1 MMVILVR
8 AGSSLWRSAQE
19 GGGADGSN
27 PTLRAHQQH
36 ALWLIKARR
45 EREGREVMA
54 WKGTLKPKTALVDEV
69 IARS

>member
-1 MMVILVR
+1 M
-8 AGSSLWRSAQE
+8 AQRT
-19 GGGADGSN
+19 GKGGADGSN

-54 WKGTLKPKTALVDEV
+54 RKETLKPKTALVDEV

>member
-1 MMVILVR
+1 M
-8 AGSSLWRSAQE
+8 AQRT
-19 GGGADGSN
+19 GRGGADGSN